1 MNDRAPAPAPPAAAD
16 LDPLTRAFPGASPY
30 DRYVRA
36 STLNTLQ
43 HPLTEAPD
51 EMGFLVTTQVMEL
64 WFTLIVHEWRAA
76 RTALAKDD
84 LHAAMDALVR
94 GRRALTALDASWT
107 PIAALT
113 PAQFNG
119 FRAAFGQA
127 SGFQSAM
134 YRHMEFLLGDKSA
147 QMLRLHQGDTAVHEA
162 LGEAYREPSL
172 YDEVLH
178 YLHRQ
183 GLPVPGHVRDRDVTI
198 PHTSDPGVAE
208 AWRQVYAGPRHH
220 PLLALG
226 ELLTDTA
233 ELVARWR
240 FDHVMVVRRAM
251 GTKSGSAG
259 STGLAWLEERAA
271 RPVFPE
277 LWEVRGAV

>member
-1 MNDRAPAPAPPAAAD
+1 MNDSTSAAPPLAD
-16 LDPLTRAFPGASPY
+16 DPDPLTQPFPGASPY
-30 DRYVRA
+30 DTYVRA
-36 STLNTLQ
+36 SVLNTLQ

-64 WFTLIVHEWRAA
+64 WFTLTVHEWRTAA
-76 RTALAKDD
+76 NAFAKDD

-94 GRRALTALDASWT
+94 SRRVLTALNAAWA

-119 FRAAFGQA
+119 FRAAFGRA

-147 QMLRLHQGDTAVHEA
+147 GMLRLHQGDAAVHEGLA
-162 LGEAYREPSL
+162 RTYREPSL
-172 YDEVLH
+172 YDEVLRF
-178 YLHRQ
+178 LHRE
-183 GLPVPGHVRDRDVTI
+183 GLPVPGHVLDRDVTA
-198 PHTSDPGVAE
+198 PYTPDPGVAE
-208 AWRQVYAGPRHH
+208 AWRRVYAGPQYH

-226 ELLTDTA
+226 ELLTDIA
-233 ELVARWR
+233 ELVTRWR
-240 FDHVMVVRRAM
+240 FDHVLVVRRAM

-259 STGLAWLEERAA
+259 STGLAWLERRAG

-277 LWEVRGAV
+277 LWEVRGGL